1 MKIHSGNTP
10 TGIWAG
16 MQITNIENTYPL
28 GITPEPKDSEEGAH
42 TGVNKRSRR
51 KEAHDDDDSAGCDGG
66 WRRWRRG
73 WRVTRGSRKPPG
85 IYVRRS
91 FASLT
96 IRGASALTA
105 LRQQAGVVETYNEKI
120 MNPVHRVCLECQ
132 PGCRSPPPPPP
143 CVDGKAP
150 YPPRSFRPL
159 PLCLPFQSSVSVSLQ
174 SRRPHRLFLSA
185 ALMPLATLLYRV
197 PRVSWWKRIFQKRVS
212 FATSANEKKGDFAFK
227 FSEIRLIKRYTKN

>member
-28 GITPEPKDSEEGAH
+28 DITPEPKDSEEGAH

-132 PGCRSPPPPPP
+132 SGCRSPPPSL
-143 CVDGKAP
+143 
-150 YPPRSFRPL
+150 RRRQSPL
-159 PLCLPFQSSVSVSLQ
+159 SPALVSPTTALPTFSILRLCLTSISSSPSSFSLRCSNAFGYPIIQ
-174 SRRPHRLFLSA
+174 G
-185 ALMPLATLLYRV
+185 ALRKLME
-197 PRVSWWKRIFQKRVS
+197 
-212 FATSANEKKGDFAFK
+212 AN
-227 FSEIRLIKRYTKN
+227 FSEASKLRYKCQRKERRFCF